1 MKKLVT
7 LLIAMLSMAVAI
19 NAQSLKFE
27 IDGVEYESGSTYIK
41 EVRFTD
47 SDMPYKKNGEVFM
60 TLKNTS
66 DATCTYKFKNA
77 GDMISA
83 PEGYERNFQICTD
96 MCYMGDDIP
105 EFTIEANS
113 YLMAY
118 GVTAPAS
125 LHINNLDGILGDVE
139 VRYEVS
145 NVDNPDDVYLFNVI
159 YKFIKTTNAPSLKFE
174 IDGVEYESGSTY
186 IKEVRFTD
194 SDMPYKKN
202 GEVFMTLKNTSDA
215 TCTYKFKNAGDM
227 ISAPEGYERNFLICT
242 TMCVVGDDIPEF
254 TIEGK
259 STLLGAVPSLHAMN
273 PKGVYGDVEVH
284 YEVANVDNPDD
295 VYLFNVIYK
304 FIKKNAV
311 ILNKE
316 SVTIEKGE
324 TTQLIATIDSGGS
337 DDITITWSSDDE
349 SIATVDNEG
358 TVTAISEG
366 TATITATT
374 NDGTNL
380 SASCEVTVTPKT
392 VKSISLDEK
401 AITLERNE
409 TAQLTV
415 TVLPEDADNKAV
427 TWSSDD
433 ESIATVD
440 DEGTVTAISEGTAT
454 ITATTNDGTNLSASC
469 EVTVTPKTVK
479 SISLDKE
486 KLNIKI
492 GQSEYLK
499 VTVSPIDADDI
510 SVSWRSN
517 NKIIATVDAGGK
529 VTALVPGTAIITV
542 TTNDGTNLSAS
553 CEVTVTDPFGINETY
568 TEDINIHTDKGIII
582 LDGLKNGEMFSIQ
595 DISGH
600 TVYIGTDNEVY
611 VPENSIYLLQIK
623 DKTYKVFVP

>member
-1 MKKLVT
+1 MYLFNVIYKFIKT
-7 LLIAMLSMAVAI
+7 T
-19 NAQSLKFE
+19 NAPSLKFE

-145 NVDNPDDVYLFNVI
+145 
-159 YKFIKTTNAPSLKFE
+159 
-174 IDGVEYESGSTY
+174 
-186 IKEVRFTD
+186 
-194 SDMPYKKN
+194 
-202 GEVFMTLKNTSDA
+202 
-215 TCTYKFKNAGDM
+215 
-227 ISAPEGYERNFLICT
+227 
-242 TMCVVGDDIPEF
+242 
-254 TIEGK
+254 
-259 STLLGAVPSLHAMN
+259 
-273 PKGVYGDVEVH
+273 
-284 YEVANVDNPDD
+284 NVDNPDD